1 MDERELQQSLASL
14 ELLRTQLQSLAE
26 QQQIIQLSLEEN
38 SRAKE
43 TLLSLKD
50 APVDSDILVP
60 IGGSS
65 FAFTK
70 VGSNSRVIIG
80 VGSGISIEKPIDE
93 AVKMIDSRIKEMVET
108 FNKLG
113 ERRSSIETQNSKLS
127 QQVQQEYQRMQKRS

>member
-14 ELLRTQLQSLAE
+14 ELLRAQLQSLAE

-38 SRAKE
+38 SRAKD

-50 APVDSDILVP
+50 APVDSEILVP

-93 AVKMIDSRIKEMVET
+93 AVKIIDVR
-108 FNKLG
+108 
-113 ERRSSIETQNSKLS
+113 QN
-127 QQVQQEYQRMQKRS
+127 VYMR